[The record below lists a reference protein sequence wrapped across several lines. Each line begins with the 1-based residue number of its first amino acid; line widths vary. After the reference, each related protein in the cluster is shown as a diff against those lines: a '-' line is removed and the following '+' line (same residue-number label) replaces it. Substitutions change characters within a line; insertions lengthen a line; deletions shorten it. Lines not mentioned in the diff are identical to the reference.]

1 MKGLEHAAVALEALA
16 DGRVPEQASV
26 LAGALALQ
34 TLSHRGVP
42 GRDIRDAAS
51 GLETLATGGTLDL
64 NSAGRERAGKL
75 AEIVRGH
82 IPKPRKAAD
91 TIAAIVKRGP
101 VQQVSN
107 NYQRGISDVKP
118 SRE

>member
-1 MKGLEHAAVALEALA
+1 MKGLEHAAVTLEALA
-16 DGRVPEQASV
+16 NDRVPEKASV
-26 LAGALALQ
+26 LAGALALKRLAFR
-34 TLSHRGVP
+34 TT
-42 GRDIRDAAS
+42 GRDIFDALS
-51 GLETLATGGTLDL
+51 GLETLATGGTLEL

-82 IPKPRKAAD
+82 IPKPKKPAD

-107 NYQRGISDVKP
+107 NYQRGMSDAKP

>member
-1 MKGLEHAAVALEALA
+1 MKGLEHAAQALEALA
-16 DGRVPEQASV
+16 EGRVPEQSSV
-26 LAGALALQ
+26 LAGALALKSLAFR
-34 TLSHRGVP
+34 TT
-42 GRDIRDAAS
+42 GRDIFDAAS

-82 IPKPRKAAD
+82 IPKPKKQAD
-91 TIAAIVKRGP
+91 TIAAIVKRGQ

-107 NYQRGISDVKP
+107 NYQRGLSDGKP

>member
-1 MKGLEHAAVALEALA
+1 MKGLDHAVLALEALA
-16 DGRVPEQASV
+16 GGRGPEQASV
-26 LAGALALQ
+26 LAGALALKGLAFR
-34 TLSHRGVP
+34 TT
-42 GRDIRDAAS
+42 GRDIFDALS

-75 AEIVRGH
+75 AEIVRSH
-82 IPKPRKAAD
+82 IPKPKKPAD

-107 NYQRGISDVKP
+107 NYQGGIRGDKP
-118 SRE
+118 SRG

>member
-1 MKGLEHAAVALEALA
+1 MKGLEHAAQALEALA
-16 DGRVPEQASV
+16 EGRAPEHSSV
-26 LAGALALQ
+26 LAGALALKGLAFR
-34 TLSHRGVP
+34 TT
-42 GRDIRDAAS
+42 GRDIFDALS

-82 IPKPRKAAD
+82 IPKPKKTAD

-107 NYQRGISDVKP
+107 NYQLGLSDVKP

>member
-1 MKGLEHAAVALEALA
+1 MKGLEHAAQALEALA
-16 DGRVPEQASV
+16 EGRVPEQASV
-26 LAGALALQ
+26 LAGALALKRLAFR
-34 TLSHRGVP
+34 TT
-42 GRDIRDAAS
+42 GRDIFDALS
-51 GLETLATGGTLDL
+51 GLETLATGGTLEL

-82 IPKPRKAAD
+82 IPKPKKTAD

-107 NYQRGISDVKP
+107 NYQRGMSDVKP